1 MIRRILVPLDSS
13 VYSNKSTEFACRIAK
28 IYDADVIGLV
38 IIDIP
43 GIERSI
49 GPFPMGGSYYAKQL
63 TEAKIKK
70 ADEKVRN
77 ILEEFKSICDGH
89 GVKHR
94 EHQRQGIPSN
104 SILEEAKFFDL
115 LIIGRKTHFEFS
127 EELEEGGSFD
137 DILERSIT
145 PVIAVPEDF
154 DFPKFPRER
163 FNCLICF
170 DGSYASCRALQRFAQ
185 LPISKFT
192 DVKLLM
198 EHDEKEYADFHLYE
212 AKAFLRSHLFE
223 SVEKIHS
230 RKNIISVVSDEY
242 MDWADLFVLGAH
254 SKGIFDFMIGSL
266 TSFLIRESN
275 KPIFIG
281 L

>member
-1 MIRRILVPLDSS
+1 MIRRILVPLDNSE
-13 VYSNKSTEFACRIAK
+13 YSNKSTEFACRIAK
-28 IYDADVIGLV
+28 IYDADVVGLV

-70 ADEKVRN
+70 ADKQVRK
-77 ILEEFKSICDGH
+77 ILEEFAKICDDND
-89 GVKHR
+89 VKHR

-104 SILEEAKFFDL
+104 HILEEAKFFDL

-127 EELEEGGSFD
+127 EDMQAGGSFD
-137 DILERSIT
+137 EVLQRSIT
-145 PVIAVPEDF
+145 PVIAVPENF

-198 EHDEKEYADFHLYE
+198 SHDDKEFADFNLYE

-223 SVEKIHS
+223 SIEKIHTK
-230 RKNIISVVSDEY
+230 KNIISLVGKEY
-242 MDWADLFVLGAH
+242 MDWTDLFVLGAH
-254 SKGIFDFMIGSL
+254 SKGMFDFMIGSL
-266 TSFLIRESN
+266 TKFLIRESN